1 MFKRLLLATSLL
13 TNLLSSF
20 TNAAP
25 ITSQIARTEGC
36 TSIINN
42 NKNYLFCQTPKSWL
56 NAQTFCAMSG
66 GDLLS
71 IRNVEESEWIKQQ
84 RNETNTLA
92 TDAWITLETNNFVF
106 WSWNIMSPTGVQ
118 NTNCAR
124 VLAISNV
131 IEDMSCNV
139 LLNFICERPYR
150 STLTTTD
157 HTHMTTSTPDLPYYT
172 NSAYY
177 EPMFIIFG
185 LLIIMLI
192 IIRVQMRDKY
202 IYTRR
207 VDDMPQTT
215 VPPTLPP
222 VQLMENPYMRVK
234 PEYVNQ
240 DYAINTN
247 VKPNSED
254 VPDYSVP
261 GYSVPAYSVPDY
273 SETTT
278 DTGNYSYL
286 DVIVLPTATMP
297 MSQATMHQATMPQA
311 TMPMP
316 ESRIGSYTYMR

>member
-1 MFKRLLLATSLL
+1 MFKRLLLASSLL

-71 IRNVEESEWIKQQ
+71 IRNVEESEWIKEQ
-84 RNETNTLA
+84 RNETNTLT

-106 WSWNIMSPTGVQ
+106 WSWNIMSPTGLQ

-124 VLAISNV
+124 VLAITNV

-139 LLNFICERPYR
+139 LLNFICESPYR

-207 VDDMPQTT
+207 VGNMPQTT

-234 PEYVNQ
+234 SEYVNQ

-254 VPDYSVP
+254 VPAP
-261 GYSVPAYSVPDY
+261 GYSVPAYSVPGYSVPDY

-286 DVIVLPTATMP
+286 DVIVLPPATMP
-297 MSQATMHQATMPQA
+297 MPQATIHQA

>member
-1 MFKRLLLATSLL
+1 MFKRLLLASSLL
-13 TNLLSSF
+13 TNFLSSF

-106 WSWNIMSPTGVQ
+106 WSWNIMSPTGLQ

-139 LLNFICERPYR
+139 LLNFICESPYR

-157 HTHMTTSTPDLPYYT
+157 HKVTTTSTPDLPYYT
-172 NSAYY
+172 NAAYY
-177 EPMFIIFG
+177 EPMFVIFG

-207 VDDMPQTT
+207 VGDMPQTT

-222 VQLMENPYMRVK
+222 IQLMENPYMRVK
-234 PEYVNQ
+234 PEY
-240 DYAINTN
+240 DINTN

-254 VPDYSVP
+254 MPGYSVP
-261 GYSVPAYSVPDY
+261 AYSVPAYSVPDY
-273 SETTT
+273 SEITT

-286 DVIVLPTATMP
+286 DVIILPQDTMP
-297 MSQATMHQATMPQA
+297 MPQA
-311 TMPMP
+311 TMPIPNATMHQARIPMP
-316 ESRIGSYTYMR
+316 EAKIGSYTYMR